1 MSAMIPKQTEFTR
14 RIPVLSRKQEEIDA
28 KVARKMVYAW
38 DVLHDPERLRE
49 VYFKNARRLSNP
61 RYWELLRTV
70 WVAAGS
76 TDTADLFRPYFQSLR
91 TCQSWFMT
99 VEDAAALERMKF
111 PLKVWR
117 AYDREPDPGISWT
130 IDREWCEAYAKVH
143 NRAIKEREVERDEV
157 FAYVSRR
164 HESEIIIL

>member
-1 MSAMIPKQTEFTR
+1 MIPKQTEFTR

-91 TCQSWFMT
+91 TCQSLFMT
-99 VEDAAALERMKF
+99 VEDAAALDRMKF

-117 AYDREPDPGISWT
+117 GMPAVT
-130 IDREWCEAYAKVH
+130 
-143 NRAIKEREVERDEV
+143 
-157 FAYVSRR
+157 F
-164 HESEIIIL
+164 